1 MVSDEIYGK
10 KYFEGI
16 YAHLKKEK
24 KLVLKSFFDL
34 LFLEK
39 KGIKNILDLGCGEGD
54 FLTICQK
61 AGVEGYGVDISSYA
75 LDKARKKLTCELKKL
90 DLGKEKLPWPDGF
103 FEAVTAFDLVEHL
116 RSTDLLFSEVLRTLK
131 KGGIFFLTTPNAGF
145 FLARLLG
152 RIISGGDSTHVNLQ
166 RIKDWS
172 RQLEKAGF
180 SRVEIKGCLL
190 FGFPPGLDCRHYLR
204 KLKWPVLTK
213 PIFFSI
219 KGLTPELF
227 IFARKDD

>member
-1 MVSDEIYGK
+1 MVSDEIYGE

-24 KLVLKSFFDL
+24 KLILKSFFDL

-61 AGVEGYGVDISSYA
+61 AGVEGCGVDISSYA
-75 LDKARKKLTCELKKL
+75 LGKARIKFRGELKKL
-90 DLGKEKLPWPDGF
+90 DLEKERLPWPDDF

-116 RSTDLLFSEVLRTLK
+116 RNTDILFSEAHRILK

-145 FLARLLG
+145 FLAKLLG
-152 RIISGGDSTHVNLQ
+152 RIIPGGDSTHVNLQ
-166 RIKDWS
+166 RKKDWL

-180 SRVEIKGCLL
+180 SKVEVKGCLL
-190 FGFPPGLDCRHYLR
+190 FGFPPGLDCRHCLR

-213 PIFFSI
+213 PIFFFI
-219 KGLTPELF
+219 KGLTSELF
-227 IFARKDD
+227 IFARK